1 MTTNITKIL
10 TIGIIITGVILM
22 AGCIDSDNIGERP
35 STVRTPISTPTYT
48 PTPTPA
54 PTPAPTPDVG
64 TYLNPVPLNTFLT
77 SDTGIFVVSIGEI
90 DRGERFNRYIKNE
103 NMFNDDPIPGYEYM
117 GVLIGFAY
125 SGQDQYMLSG
135 YDFKV
140 YANNVECNSPFVVT
154 PDEFVELEM
163 TTNIMPGGAIVG
175 WKIYEVPTGAQV
187 TLSYERLFSKAYYL
201 DCGST
206 NFVVDTDALLANG

>member
-1 MTTNITKIL
+1 MTINITKIL
-10 TIGIIITGVILM
+10 TIGLIITTVIMM
-22 AGCIDSDNIGERP
+22 AGCIDSTNIGEQP
-35 STVRTPISTPTYT
+35 STVKPPISVA
-48 PTPTPA
+48 TPA
-54 PTPAPTPDVG
+54 QTAAPVTTPVPTPDVG
-64 TYLNPVPLNTFLT
+64 TYLNPIPLNSFLT
-77 SDTGIFVVSIGEI
+77 SDTGIFVISIGEI
-90 DRGERFNRYIKNE
+90 DRGERFNSYIKNE

-206 NFVVDTDALLANG
+206 NFVADIDALLANG